1 MYKSPTPPRWKDGTV
16 HDASSIVYKST
27 VVVAQCRAA
36 RRGPPAGHSS
46 TERSPSRAQQ
56 HGEVPQPGT
65 AARRG
70 PPAGHSSTERSPSR
84 PQQHGEVPQPATAA
98 RRGPPA
104 ARRGP
109 PAGHSSTERSPS
121 RPQQH
126 GEVPQPGTAAR
137 RGPPAARRGP
147 PAARRGPPAATM
159 PCRKENYIFLEQSV
173 TVGSKEVDALVTK
186 IGEALQLHNNSGGH
200 QKTVSVSMSCLH
212 GLTGSSAGG
221 VKPAALIG
229 GSTGAT
235 VQKRTGCCMRL
246 RNHRGSSRASPY
258 SIPGSNGDQDW
269 DQIKPWNKKRL
280 RGEDDDPHRLLQELI
295 LSGNLIKEAVRRLQF
310 SAADCGDFPK
320 AVDNVPCS

>member
-1 MYKSPTPPRWKDGTV
+1 
-16 HDASSIVYKST
+16 
-27 VVVAQCRAA
+27 
-36 RRGPPAGHSS
+36 
-46 TERSPSRAQQ
+46 
-56 HGEVPQPGT
+56 
-65 AARRG
+65 
-70 PPAGHSSTERSPSR
+70 
-84 PQQHGEVPQPATAA
+84 
-98 RRGPPA
+98 
-104 ARRGP
+104 
-109 PAGHSSTERSPS
+109 
-121 RPQQH
+121 
-126 GEVPQPGTAAR
+126 
-137 RGPPAARRGP
+137 
-147 PAARRGPPAATM
+147 M

-229 GSTGAT
+229 RSTGAT